1 MALQGKMQWLP
12 EERRFVM
19 ARKLTDVEHAL
30 MELVRD
36 EVSPL
41 IPSAKRNL
49 ASGFASALV
58 RLKDYRTDKPGL
70 EKLLQKVG
78 LDDKETEDSICSE
91 VLVWYAQDNVFGI
104 NDELIEAAYAKVTEE
119 AEAEEAEADKEA
131 GVIPENEPIASA
143 DDAEPEPEAEA
154 APEVETPQEEPKQ
167 KRTRRRRTKKA
178 AAEAEEAEN
187 ASEAPAPEEGTPEPE
202 EAPKKPRRRTRRK
215 AQTEEAKAEPE
226 AAAAV
231 PEADVADASQQDGAE
246 EAAPAEAPRKRRR
259 RTHRIVKA
267 QKEASEAEDSKAEAP
282 AETESEPVLEPER
295 EAEAEE
301 AAAEEAEADE
311 ALGIDGDAEG
321 TEEAEEAEAPAEEA
335 APEAPKRP
343 LPPKPSHSRDLRKI
357 PYVRRG
363 GETDAEIRQKIVQLD
378 ERFWMNGWL
387 LSHPKAYV
395 LFEHEIE
402 TMNDI
407 LQDGMLPGDI
417 TRRQLAYQMGGDEK
431 FFEYGS
437 DGFRLLRALGMEDI
451 IRHRPLPKSDLV
463 YHAPRRRKHMR
474 VLVTENL
481 DPYLDVHDLMYEDG
495 RTTILG
501 ERIHAVVLGGG
512 TPIIEHNR
520 LSLLLDTLG
529 ADSIEVL
536 YWGDI
541 DRAGIS
547 IMNKLERELNGRYGF
562 APFAPAYEL
571 MVKKAS
577 ERFPD
582 AQDNESTKQVNIEDY
597 DMTPLLN
604 VLSDEAAAYA
614 KTVVDSCEL
623 IPQEI
628 LVKQDL

>member
-1 MALQGKMQWLP
+1 
-12 EERRFVM
+12 M

-58 RLKDYRTDKPGL
+58 RLKDYRTDRKGL
-70 EKLLQKVG
+70 EKLLSKVG
-78 LDDKETEDSICSE
+78 LDDGETQDSICSE
-91 VLVWYAQDNVFGI
+91 VLVWYGQDNVFGI
-104 NDELIEAAYAKVTEE
+104 KDELIEAAYAKATEE
-119 AEAEEAEADKEA
+119 AEEEAEEADREE
-131 GVIPENEPIASA
+131 GIIPESEPVASESVA
-143 DDAEPEPEAEA
+143 VAVAEPEAEA
-154 APEVETPQEEPKQ
+154 APQEEAPEEEPKP
-167 KRTRRRRTKKA
+167 KRT
-178 AAEAEEAEN
+178 
-187 ASEAPAPEEGTPEPE
+187 
-202 EAPKKPRRRTRRK
+202 RTRRK
-215 AQTEEAKAEPE
+215 AEAAAAEPE
-226 AAAAV
+226 AKA
-231 PEADVADASQQDGAE
+231 AE
-246 EAAPAEAPRKRRR
+246 EPQEAGEAKAAPADEAAEAPRKRRR

-267 QKEASEAEDSKAEAP
+267 KEDSSEETPEEVPLQEAEAP
-282 AETESEPVLEPER
+282 AEAASVLEPER

-311 ALGIDGDAEG
+311 ALGIDSDAAVEAD
-321 TEEAEEAEAPAEEA
+321 EESAPKEEEAPAA
-335 APEAPKRP
+335 KRP

-402 TMNDI
+402 TMNSI

-529 ADSIEVL
+529 ADTIEVL

-547 IMNKLERELNGRYGF
+547 IMNKLEHELNGKYGF

-582 AQDNESTKQVNIEDY
+582 AQDNETTKQVNIEDY
-597 DMTPLLN
+597 DMTPLLD
-604 VLSDEAAAYA
+604 VLSDGAAAYA
-614 KTVVDSCEL
+614 KAVVDSCEL

>member
-1 MALQGKMQWLP
+1 MQLLP
-12 EERRFVM
+12 MEKEVLEM

-41 IPSAKRNL
+41 IPPAKRNL

-58 RLKDYRTDKPGL
+58 RLKDYRTDRKGL
-70 EKLLQKVG
+70 EKLLSKVG
-78 LDDKETEDSICSE
+78 LDDSETQDSICSE
-91 VLVWYAQDNVFGI
+91 VLVWYGQDNVFGI
-104 NDELIEAAYAKVTEE
+104 KDELIEAAYAKATEE
-119 AEAEEAEADKEA
+119 AEEEAAEADREEDI
-131 GVIPENEPIASA
+131 VPESEPVASESVA
-143 DDAEPEPEAEA
+143 VAVAEPEAEA
-154 APEVETPQEEPKQ
+154 APQEEAPEEEPKP

-178 AAEAEEAEN
+178 VPEAEEAEGPSN
-187 ASEAPAPEEGTPEPE
+187 ASEADNVQEQE

-215 AQTEEAKAEPE
+215 AEAAAAEPE
-226 AAAAV
+226 AKA
-231 PEADVADASQQDGAE
+231 AE
-246 EAAPAEAPRKRRR
+246 EPQEAGEAKAAPADEAAEAPRKRR

-267 QKEASEAEDSKAEAP
+267 KEDSSEVTPEEVPLQEAEAP
-282 AETESEPVLEPER
+282 VEAASVLEPER

-311 ALGIDGDAEG
+311 ALGIDSDAAV
-321 TEEAEEAEAPAEEA
+321 EAEEESALKEEEAPAV
-335 APEAPKRP
+335 KRP

-402 TMNDI
+402 TMNSI

-529 ADSIEVL
+529 ADTIEVL

-547 IMNKLERELNGRYGF
+547 IMNKLEHELNGKYGF

>member
-1 MALQGKMQWLP
+1 MQLLP
-12 EERRFVM
+12 MEKEVLEM

-41 IPSAKRNL
+41 IPPAKRNL

-58 RLKDYRTDKPGL
+58 RLKDYRTDRKGL
-70 EKLLQKVG
+70 EKLLSKVG
-78 LDDKETEDSICSE
+78 LDDSETQDSICSE
-91 VLVWYAQDNVFGI
+91 VLVWYGQDNVFGI
-104 NDELIEAAYAKVTEE
+104 KDELIEAAYAKATEE
-119 AEAEEAEADKEA
+119 AEEEAAEADREE
-131 GVIPENEPIASA
+131 GIIPESEPVASESVA
-143 DDAEPEPEAEA
+143 VAVAEPEAEA
-154 APEVETPQEEPKQ
+154 APQEEAPEEEPKP

-178 AAEAEEAEN
+178 VPEAEEAEGPSN
-187 ASEAPAPEEGTPEPE
+187 ASEADNVQEQE

-215 AQTEEAKAEPE
+215 AEAAAAEPE
-226 AAAAV
+226 AKA
-231 PEADVADASQQDGAE
+231 AE
-246 EAAPAEAPRKRRR
+246 EPQEAGEAKAAPADEAAEAPRKRR

-267 QKEASEAEDSKAEAP
+267 KEDSSEVTPEEVPLQEAEAP
-282 AETESEPVLEPER
+282 VEAASVLEPER

-301 AAAEEAEADE
+301 VAAEEAEADE
-311 ALGIDGDAEG
+311 ALGIDSDAAV
-321 TEEAEEAEAPAEEA
+321 EAEEESAPKEEEAPAA
-335 APEAPKRP
+335 KRP

-402 TMNDI
+402 TMNSI

-529 ADSIEVL
+529 ADTIEVL

-547 IMNKLERELNGRYGF
+547 IMNKLEHELNGKYGF

-582 AQDNESTKQVNIEDY
+582 AQDNETTKQVNIEDY

>member
-1 MALQGKMQWLP
+1 
-12 EERRFVM
+12 M

-41 IPSAKRNL
+41 IPPAKRNL

-58 RLKDYRTDKPGL
+58 RLKDYRTDRKGL
-70 EKLLQKVG
+70 ERLLSKVG
-78 LDDKETEDSICSE
+78 LDDSETQDSICSE
-91 VLVWYAQDNVFGI
+91 VLVWYGQDNVFGI
-104 NDELIEAAYAKVTEE
+104 KDELIEAAYAKATEE
-119 AEAEEAEADKEA
+119 VEEEASEADREE
-131 GVIPENEPIASA
+131 GIIPESEPVASESVA
-143 DDAEPEPEAEA
+143 VAVAEPEAEA
-154 APEVETPQEEPKQ
+154 APQEEAPEEEPKP

-178 AAEAEEAEN
+178 VPEAEGAEGPSN
-187 ASEAPAPEEGTPEPE
+187 ASEADNVQEQE

-215 AQTEEAKAEPE
+215 AEAAAAEPEAKAAEEPKEAEEAKAAPADE
-226 AAAAV
+226 A
-231 PEADVADASQQDGAE
+231 
-246 EAAPAEAPRKRRR
+246 AEAPRKRRR

-267 QKEASEAEDSKAEAP
+267 KEDSSEETPEEVPMQEAEAP
-282 AETESEPVLEPER
+282 AEAASVLEPER

-311 ALGIDGDAEG
+311 ALGIDSDAAV
-321 TEEAEEAEAPAEEA
+321 EAEEESAPKEEEAPAV
-335 APEAPKRP
+335 KRP

-387 LSHPKAYV
+387 LSHPKAYT

-402 TMNDI
+402 TMNSI

-437 DGFRLLRALGMEDI
+437 DGFRLLRALGLEDI

-529 ADSIEVL
+529 ADTI
-536 YWGDI
+536 
-541 DRAGIS
+541 
-547 IMNKLERELNGRYGF
+547 
-562 APFAPAYEL
+562 
-571 MVKKAS
+571 
-577 ERFPD
+577 
-582 AQDNESTKQVNIEDY
+582 
-597 DMTPLLN
+597 
-604 VLSDEAAAYA
+604 
-614 KTVVDSCEL
+614 
-623 IPQEI
+623 
-628 LVKQDL
+628 

>member
-1 MALQGKMQWLP
+1 
-12 EERRFVM
+12 M
-19 ARKLTDVEHAL
+19 ARKLTEEEHAL

-36 EVSPL
+36 GISPV
-41 IPSAKRNL
+41 IPSEQRSA
-49 ASGFASALV
+49 ASGIASSLV
-58 RLKDYRTDKPGL
+58 RFGHGNISASDLEDLFGKYGL
-70 EKLLQKVG
+70 E
-78 LDDKETEDSICSE
+78 DAETIEAIAKAVLEQQGEDS
-91 VLVWYAQDNVFGI
+91 YTI
-104 NDELIEAAYAKVTEE
+104 NAWLCDEAARRGREAEAAEADE
-119 AEAEEAEADKEA
+119 AEAEKPEAA
-131 GVIPENEPIASA
+131 
-143 DDAEPEPEAEA
+143 DAEEQADIQPAPVVAEEDASPSDAPAEGEPAEEAK
-154 APEVETPQEEPKQ
+154 PK
-167 KRTRRRRTKKA
+167 RRRRRSRKDAGANEPAPEEPA
-178 AAEAEEAEN
+178 AAEAETPAEAN
-187 ASEAPAPEEGTPEPE
+187 
-202 EAPKKPRRRTRRK
+202 
-215 AQTEEAKAEPE
+215 EPE
-226 AAAAV
+226 AGV
-231 PEADVADASQQDGAE
+231 EAK
-246 EAAPAEAPRKRRR
+246 PKRRR
-259 RTHRIVKA
+259 RSRKDASVSETA
-267 QKEASEAEDSKAEAP
+267 PEETPAAEAETPAEDSEAEASDAEAKPKRRRRHRVRKAKEEQQEEAP
-282 AETESEPVLEPER
+282 AEETSESTDETEAAAPAADDFAEKEP
-295 EAEAEE
+295 EE
-301 AAAEEAEADE
+301 AAAEAEDAQAEEAEEDE
-311 ALGIDGDAEG
+311 ALGIVGGD
-321 TEEAEEAEAPAEEA
+321 EEAEAPQGPAR
-335 APEAPKRP
+335 KIV
-343 LPPKPSHSRDLRKI
+343 PPHPAHSRDLRKI

-363 GETDAEIRQKIVQLD
+363 GENDAEIRQKIVQLD

-597 DMTPLLN
+597 DVTPLLN

>member
-1 MALQGKMQWLP
+1 MQLLP
-12 EERRFVM
+12 MEKEVLEM

-41 IPSAKRNL
+41 IPPAKRNL

-58 RLKDYRTDKPGL
+58 RLKDYRTDRKGL
-70 EKLLQKVG
+70 EKLLSKVG
-78 LDDKETEDSICSE
+78 LDDSETQDSICSE
-91 VLVWYAQDNVFGI
+91 VLVWYGQDNVFGI
-104 NDELIEAAYAKVTEE
+104 KDELIEAAYAKATEE
-119 AEAEEAEADKEA
+119 AEEEAAEADREE
-131 GVIPENEPIASA
+131 GIIPESEPVASESVA
-143 DDAEPEPEAEA
+143 VVVAEPEAEA
-154 APEVETPQEEPKQ
+154 APQEEAPEEEPKP

-178 AAEAEEAEN
+178 VPEAEEAEGPSN
-187 ASEAPAPEEGTPEPE
+187 ASEADNVQEQE

-215 AQTEEAKAEPE
+215 AEAAAAEPE
-226 AAAAV
+226 AKA
-231 PEADVADASQQDGAE
+231 AE
-246 EAAPAEAPRKRRR
+246 EPQEAGEAKAAPADEAAEAPRKRR

-267 QKEASEAEDSKAEAP
+267 KEDSSEVTPEEVPLQEAEAP
-282 AETESEPVLEPER
+282 VEAASVLEPER

-311 ALGIDGDAEG
+311 ALGIDSDAAV
-321 TEEAEEAEAPAEEA
+321 EAEEESALKEEEAPAV
-335 APEAPKRP
+335 KRP

-402 TMNDI
+402 TMNSI

-529 ADSIEVL
+529 ADTIEVL

-547 IMNKLERELNGRYGF
+547 IMNKLEHELNGKYGF

>member
-1 MALQGKMQWLP
+1 
-12 EERRFVM
+12 M

-41 IPSAKRNL
+41 IPPAKRNL

-58 RLKDYRTDKPGL
+58 RLKDYRTDRKGL
-70 EKLLQKVG
+70 ERLLSKVG
-78 LDDKETEDSICSE
+78 LDDSETQDSICSE
-91 VLVWYAQDNVFGI
+91 VLVWYGQDNVFGI
-104 NDELIEAAYAKVTEE
+104 KDELIEAAYAKATEE
-119 AEAEEAEADKEA
+119 VEEEASEADREE
-131 GVIPENEPIASA
+131 GIIPESEPVASESVA
-143 DDAEPEPEAEA
+143 VAVAEPEAEA
-154 APEVETPQEEPKQ
+154 APQEEAPEEEPKP

-178 AAEAEEAEN
+178 VPEAEGAEGPSN
-187 ASEAPAPEEGTPEPE
+187 ASEADNVQEQE

-215 AQTEEAKAEPE
+215 AEAAAAEPEAKAAEEPKEAEEAKAAPADE
-226 AAAAV
+226 A
-231 PEADVADASQQDGAE
+231 
-246 EAAPAEAPRKRRR
+246 AEAPRKRRR

-267 QKEASEAEDSKAEAP
+267 REDSSEETPEEVSLQEAEAP
-282 AETESEPVLEPER
+282 VEAASVLEPER

-311 ALGIDGDAEG
+311 ALGIDSDAAV
-321 TEEAEEAEAPAEEA
+321 EAEEESAPKEEEAPAV
-335 APEAPKRP
+335 KRP

-387 LSHPKAYV
+387 LSHPKAYT

-402 TMNDI
+402 TMNSI

-529 ADSIEVL
+529 ADTI
-536 YWGDI
+536 
-541 DRAGIS
+541 
-547 IMNKLERELNGRYGF
+547 
-562 APFAPAYEL
+562 
-571 MVKKAS
+571 
-577 ERFPD
+577 
-582 AQDNESTKQVNIEDY
+582 
-597 DMTPLLN
+597 
-604 VLSDEAAAYA
+604 
-614 KTVVDSCEL
+614 
-623 IPQEI
+623 
-628 LVKQDL
+628 

>member
-1 MALQGKMQWLP
+1 MQLLP
-12 EERRFVM
+12 MEKEVLEM

-41 IPSAKRNL
+41 IPPAKRNL

-58 RLKDYRTDKPGL
+58 RLKDYRTDRKGL
-70 EKLLQKVG
+70 EKLLSKAG
-78 LDDKETEDSICSE
+78 LDDSETQDSICSE
-91 VLVWYAQDNVFGI
+91 VLVWYGQDNVFGI
-104 NDELIEAAYAKVTEE
+104 KDELIEAAYAKATEE
-119 AEAEEAEADKEA
+119 AEEEAAEADGEE
-131 GVIPENEPIASA
+131 GIIPESEPVASESVA
-143 DDAEPEPEAEA
+143 VAVAEPEAEA
-154 APEVETPQEEPKQ
+154 APQEEAPEEEPKP

-178 AAEAEEAEN
+178 VPLAEGAEGPSN
-187 ASEAPAPEEGTPEPE
+187 ASEADNVQEQE
-202 EAPKKPRRRTRRK
+202 EASKKPHRRTRRK
-215 AQTEEAKAEPE
+215 AEAAAAEPE
-226 AAAAV
+226 AKA
-231 PEADVADASQQDGAE
+231 AE
-246 EAAPAEAPRKRRR
+246 EPQEAGEAKTEPADEAAEAPRKRRR

-267 QKEASEAEDSKAEAP
+267 KEDSSEETPEEVPLQEAEAP
-282 AETESEPVLEPER
+282 AEAASVLEPER

-311 ALGIDGDAEG
+311 ALGIDSDAAV
-321 TEEAEEAEAPAEEA
+321 EAEEESAPKEEEAPAV
-335 APEAPKRP
+335 KRP

-387 LSHPKAYV
+387 LSHPKAYM

-402 TMNDI
+402 TMNSI

-529 ADSIEVL
+529 ADTIEVL

-547 IMNKLERELNGRYGF
+547 IMNKLEHELNGKYGF